1 MEDVKLLKKLP
12 LFKEFKTTELMNVAM
27 VARHELYRAG
37 EVIFRE
43 ASEGDA
49 LYVIKSGRARV
60 TKCDSSDREFV
71 LAYLS
76 ESEYFGEIALVD
88 SSPRSASVYADA
100 DTEVLKIRRG
110 DFKNLIQVNKEME
123 RKFYKSFT
131 EVLCQR
137 LRATNENLTFSQEI
151 NRMIKE
157 AEKDKG

>member
-71 LAYLS
+71 LAYLENIS
-76 ESEYFGEIALVD
+76 ARSRWLTAPPARPRYTPTPT
-88 SSPRSASVYADA
+88 PRS
-100 DTEVLKIRRG
+100 
-110 DFKNLIQVNKEME
+110 
-123 RKFYKSFT
+123 
-131 EVLCQR
+131 
-137 LRATNENLTFSQEI
+137 
-151 NRMIKE
+151 
-157 AEKDKG
+157 